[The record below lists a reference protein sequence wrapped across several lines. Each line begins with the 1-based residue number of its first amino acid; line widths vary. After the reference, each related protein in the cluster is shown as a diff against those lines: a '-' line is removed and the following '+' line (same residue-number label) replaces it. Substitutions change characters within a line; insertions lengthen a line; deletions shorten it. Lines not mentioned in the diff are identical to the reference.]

1 MLPTMASKNQQITRL
16 RNQIKRARD
25 SDGERI
31 NDAVEAGA
39 ALATGAAIGAL
50 RGKFA
55 DEAGEWNVK
64 GTKIPIELVIGV
76 GALGLSLTR
85 ITGDGMANSGILSM
99 GTSALAI
106 LTARKTEAAVLEDA
120 AAEG

>member
-1 MLPTMASKNQQITRL
+1 MAVPKAT
-16 RNQIKRARD
+16 
-25 SDGERI
+25 
-31 NDAVEAGA
+31 
-39 ALATGAAIGAL
+39 LADRVNSG
-50 RGKFA
+50 R
-55 DEAGEWNVK
+55 
-64 GTKIPIELVIGV
+64 V